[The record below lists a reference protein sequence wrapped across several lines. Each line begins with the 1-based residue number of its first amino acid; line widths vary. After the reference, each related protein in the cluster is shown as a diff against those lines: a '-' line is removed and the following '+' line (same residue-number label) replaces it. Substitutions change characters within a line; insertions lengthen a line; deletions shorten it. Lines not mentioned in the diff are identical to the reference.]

1 MLAKDAAKIGTAGY
15 TAMLC
20 IQVGLLGRTIVL
32 CIKFGWSVHAS
43 VGDYNGNVANDFDDD
58 VNVAGDGEG
67 RGKP

>member
-20 IQVGLLGRTIVL
+20 IQVGLLGRTIML
-32 CIKFGWSVHAS
+32 CIKVGWSVHAS
-43 VGDYNGNVANDFDDD
+43 VGDYHDNVAHDFDDD
-58 VNVAGDGEG
+58 VNVAGDGER

>member
-20 IQVGLLGRTIVL
+20 IQVGLLGRTIIL
-32 CIKFGWSVHAS
+32 GIKVGWSSHAS
-43 VGDYNGNVANDFDDD
+43 VGDYNDHVAYDFDDD

>member
-20 IQVGLLGRTIVL
+20 IQVGLLGRTIML
-32 CIKFGWSVHAS
+32 CIKVGWSGHAS
-43 VGDYNGNVANDFDDD
+43 VGDYNDHVAYDFDDD